1 MQLIRQAVRKL
12 SDRWNV
18 IVSVRIYDAKK
29 SQDLLDLFPSSLST
43 DNSTNYRHSE
53 ISCRHFMVTN
63 LEYWQ
68 RETLDSRT
76 DVHTN
81 SHVNDFCNFSEK
93 L

>member
-1 MQLIRQAVRKL
+1 
-12 SDRWNV
+12 
-18 IVSVRIYDAKK
+18 
-29 SQDLLDLFPSSLST
+29 
-43 DNSTNYRHSE
+43 
-53 ISCRHFMVTN
+53 MVTN